1 MYYSTIRGLRPTAK
15 VVRSRRDRNQVPMR
29 KIIAAEF
36 MTIDGVIQNEE
47 NDGDGFKYGGWFFPY
62 ADEVTGAVVQER
74 LAKPMDLLLGRKTF
88 DGWESYW
95 PTHSNFWPNVMTA
108 TKYVASNTRDSS
120 DWQPNVFLSGD
131 IAEKVRQLK
140 QQDGPDIYVIGSSN
154 LLQTLFKHDLVDEM
168 ELMTIPISLG
178 SGKRLFQDGTIPAAV
193 KVTNS
198 QISPNGNVI
207 VTYKRDGDVKT
218 GAPQIDDDK

>member
-1 MYYSTIRGLRPTAK
+1 
-15 VVRSRRDRNQVPMR
+15 MR

-47 NDGDGFKYGGWFFPY
+47 ADGDGFEYGGWFFPY
-62 ADEVTGAVVQER
+62 ADEVTGGVVQER

-88 DGWESYW
+88 DGWETYW

-120 DWQPNVFLSGD
+120 DWQPNVFLNGD
-131 IAEKVRQLK
+131 IAEKVREIK
-140 QQDGPDIYVIGSSN
+140 QQDGPDIYVMGSAD
-154 LLQTLFKHDLVDEM
+154 LLQTLFKNDLVDEM
-168 ELMTIPISLG
+168 ELMIIPITLG
-178 SGKRLFQDGTIPAAV
+178 TGKRLFQDGTIPAAF

-198 QISPNGNVI
+198 TVAPKGII
-207 VTYKRDGDVKT
+207 CVTYKRDGDVKL
-218 GAPQIDDDK
+218 GAPQIKEDD

>member
-1 MYYSTIRGLRPTAK
+1 
-15 VVRSRRDRNQVPMR
+15 
-29 KIIAAEF
+29 

-47 NDGDGFKYGGWFFPY
+47 ADGDGFKYGGWFFPY

-88 DGWESYW
+88 AAWETYW

-131 IAEKVRQLK
+131 IAGHVRELK
-140 QQDGPDIYVIGSSN
+140 QQDGPDIYVMGSAD
-154 LLQTLFKHDLVDEM
+154 LLQTLFKNDLVDEM
-168 ELMTIPISLG
+168 ELMIIPITLG
-178 SGKRLFQDGTIPAAV
+178 TGKRLFDGGTIPASF

-198 QISPNGNVI
+198 QISPNGNIVI
-207 VTYKRDGDVKT
+207 TYKRDGHVKT
-218 GAPQIDDDK
+218 GAPQIEENVQ